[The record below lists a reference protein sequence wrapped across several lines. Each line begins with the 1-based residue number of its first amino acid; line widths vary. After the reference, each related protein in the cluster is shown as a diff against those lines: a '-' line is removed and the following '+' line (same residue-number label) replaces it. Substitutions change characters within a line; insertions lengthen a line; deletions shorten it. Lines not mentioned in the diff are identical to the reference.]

1 MKAAI
6 LEFPKQPHQPAP
18 NPFVAMTMTKVVNGK
33 TVIMNIAKM
42 SKEEFLAALL
52 SDAVMRERQELVG
65 KLINS

>member
-1 MKAAI
+1 MKAAVI
-6 LEFPKQPHQPAP
+6 EFPKQPRQPAAT
-18 NPFVAMTMTKVVNGK
+18 PFVAMTMTKVVNGK

-52 SDAVMRERQELVG
+52 SDLVMREKQELVG